1 MKIDIFSFIHPTFTP
16 KGMKIHAFWSIVIFV
31 MYLYTILTFLKK
43 SFLLYIQVFPQKNG
57 NPWKSVQIFHSD
69 FFHVFVYN
77 FNFSEKMGEYIQL
90 LIQINDFYSSM
101 KKWGNISDFY
111 YRLIIRLF
119 RFINEKMG
127 KYIQL
132 LLQIK

>member
-1 MKIDIFSFIHPTFTP
+1 
-16 KGMKIHAFWSIVIFV
+16 
-31 MYLYTILTFLKK
+31 
-43 SFLLYIQVFPQKNG
+43 
-57 NPWKSVQIFHSD
+57 
-69 FFHVFVYN
+69 
-77 FNFSEKMGEYIQL
+77 MGEYIQL

-132 LLQIK
+132 LLEMNGFLFLDEKNGEIYPTFTTNQ